1 MFKALA
7 FKIHEALIS
16 VMPITLIVLITA
28 FTPLVWLSAE
38 EMTVFGI
45 SAVFLIL
52 GIALFNLGADMAMT
66 PMGEHVGEG
75 LTKSRKM
82 GILLAV
88 SFIMGLLITIAEPDL
103 SVLAGQVSAVMDGT
117 TLIWFVGIGV
127 GVFLLLG
134 VLKIVLKMDI
144 APLLLFFYMMLFA
157 SASLLLEQNK
167 GALLPL
173 GFDSGGV
180 TTGPITVPFIM
191 ALGIGIALTIG
202 GRNADENS
210 FGLIA
215 LCSVGPVL
223 AVMIL
228 SLASGGDALTYEIP
242 DYSVEAHLGEK
253 LWETIKEI
261 MSDVGNSLIL
271 IIVSFGVLQF
281 LILKLPKRKL
291 LRILIGICYTFVGL
305 VIFLAAATIGFM
317 PIGYKLGY
325 QLAASGNIPL
335 TVFAFVIGMVVVL
348 AEPAVHVLNKQVE
361 NVTGGSVTKREM
373 MLALSIGVGVS
384 IGLSVIRIMIGFS
397 VLYYLIPGYLV
408 SLGLSFFVPKLYTA
422 IAFDSGG
429 VASGPLTSSFIL
441 PLAIGACMALNG
453 SANVLSSAFGVVAMV
468 AMTPLITIQAL
479 GFKAVVSE
487 RVRKRIAMSRIM
499 SADDEQIIYF
509 E

>member
-7 FKIHEALIS
+7 LKIHEALVS
-16 VMPITLIVLITA
+16 VMPITIIVLITA
-28 FTPLVWLSAE
+28 FTPLIWLSAE
-38 EMTVFGI
+38 EMTVFAI
-45 SAVFLIL
+45 CAVFLIL

-75 LTKSRKM
+75 LTKSRKL
-82 GILLAV
+82 GVLLAV
-88 SFIMGLLITIAEPDL
+88 SFVMGLLITIAEPDL
-103 SVLAGQVSAVMDGT
+103 SVLAGQVSAVMDGNV
-117 TLIWFVGIGV
+117 LIWFVGIGV
-127 GVFLLLG
+127 GIFLLLG
-134 VLKIVLKMDI
+134 VLKIVLKKDI

-157 SASLLLEQNK
+157 GAALLLEQNK

-223 AVMIL
+223 AVLML
-228 SLASGGDALTYEIP
+228 SLMSGSDSLTYEIP
-242 DYSVEAHLGEK
+242 DYSVEAHLGDK
-253 LWETIKEI
+253 LLETLKEI
-261 MSDVGNSLIL
+261 MSDVGYSLML
-271 IIVSFGVLQF
+271 IIVSFGVLQ
-281 LILKLPKRKL
+281 LVILKLPKRKL
-291 LRILIGICYTFVGL
+291 LQILIGICYTFVGL
-305 VIFLAAATIGFM
+305 VIFLASATIGFM
-317 PIGYKLGY
+317 PIGYKLGSE
-325 QLAASGNIPL
+325 LARCGEIPL
-335 TVFAFVIGMVVVL
+335 VVFAFIIGMVVVL

-384 IGLSVIRIMIGFS
+384 IGLSVIRIILGFS
-397 VLYYLIPGYLV
+397 VLYYLIPGYLI

-441 PLAIGACMALNG
+441 PLAIGACVSMNG
-453 SANVLSSAFGVVAMV
+453 AENVLSSAFGVVAMV

-499 SADDEQIIYF
+499 AADDEQIIYF